1 MGQGLL
7 PPTQGL
13 ERLYNISKGHV
24 MVNPI
29 HHTPLMP
36 YMEHP
41 EAMHEQLFISEIF
54 YSIQGEST
62 RAGLP
67 CLFIR
72 LAGCNL
78 RCSYCDAAY
87 TWQEPGTAMR
97 ITDICATVA
106 KIPDVLVEI
115 TGGEP
120 LAQAGVFPLMQ
131 ALLDSGRRVLLE
143 TNGSLPLCGIP
154 DAITIIMDVKC
165 PGSGMTAANL
175 PENLVLLRERR
186 NRQCSDEIK
195 FVLCSRDDFH
205 WARAMVLQERL
216 DHVVPVLFSPVRPAL
231 EPTTLAQLLLDH
243 RLNVR
248 LQLQLHTMLWPGQNR
263 GV

>member
-78 RCSYCDAAY
+78 RCSYCDACLYLAG
-87 TWQEPGTAMR
+87 TRTAMTHSR
-97 ITDICATVA
+97 HLCQ
-106 KIPDVLVEI
+106 
-115 TGGEP
+115 GGKNSRCSGGNHRWRAAHASRR
-120 LAQAGVFPLMQ
+120 LSAYAG
-131 ALLDSGRRVLLE
+131 
-143 TNGSLPLCGIP
+143 
-154 DAITIIMDVKC
+154 
-165 PGSGMTAANL
+165 
-175 PENLVLLRERR
+175 
-186 NRQCSDEIK
+186 
-195 FVLCSRDDFH
+195 
-205 WARAMVLQERL
+205 
-216 DHVVPVLFSPVRPAL
+216 PA
-231 EPTTLAQLLLDH
+231 
-243 RLNVR
+243 
-248 LQLQLHTMLWPGQNR
+248 
-263 GV
+263 